1 VQHDARIFPIGGTVP
16 GSFDEIVERTPIAPG
31 STGAPFERVTLA
43 DGSVCLIKHMS
54 QTEDAVMR
62 TLHDQGSIGALWH
75 SGVFGRLPPPLASS
89 VLDVRQEGN
98 GWAILMLDL
107 SEALIAE
114 DHVIS
119 RAESRRILAA
129 LNVMHETLAGERIE
143 GLCSHRDKLELNS
156 PRMIEAEAPRDDGSF
171 TIPARDGTGWVW
183 ADALSRGWEL
193 FFELTPINVA
203 SAIRSIHEDPAPLA
217 DEMARHDATI
227 IHGDLQFPNM
237 ALDGELIYLL
247 DWGSAA
253 IPATAEEDFS
263 WFLMAN
269 EPQIEATHDEILAD
283 FVDIRAQ
290 DYAPEAFDL
299 ASIFMVALM
308 GSWLA
313 WTVVEEPDDSRRE
326 HGSVELGWW
335 SDRVGRALTTWSP

>member
-1 VQHDARIFPIGGTVP
+1 VP
-16 GSFDEIVERTPIAPG
+16 GSFDQIVERTPIASG
-31 STGAPFERVTLA
+31 SMGAPFERVSMA

-54 QTEDAVMR
+54 QADDAIMR
-62 TLHDQGSIGALWH
+62 ILHDRGSIGALWH
-75 SGVFGRLPPPLASS
+75 SGLLGRLPPPLASS
-89 VLDVRQEGN
+89 VLDVRREGD

-114 DHVIS
+114 DRVIS
-119 RAESRRILAA
+119 RPENRRILAA
-129 LNVMHETLAGERIE
+129 LEAMHETFEGELIE

-156 PRMIEAEAPRDDGSF
+156 PRMIEAEAPYDDGSI
-171 TIPARDGTGWVW
+171 TIPARDGTEWMW
-183 ADALSRGWEL
+183 ADALAHGWEL
-193 FFELTPINVA
+193 FFELAPTDVA
-203 SAIRSIHEDPAPLA
+203 SAIRSIHEDPDPLA
-217 DEMARHDATI
+217 DEMARRDATI

-263 WFLMAN
+263 WYLMAN
-269 EPQIEATHDEILAD
+269 EPQIDATHDEILAD
-283 FVDIRAQ
+283 FVDIRGRK
-290 DYAPEAFDL
+290 YAPEAFDL
-299 ASIFMVALM
+299 ASIFIVALM

-326 HGSVELGWW
+326 HAVVEFGWW
-335 SDRVGRALTTWSP
+335 SDRIGHALRTWSP